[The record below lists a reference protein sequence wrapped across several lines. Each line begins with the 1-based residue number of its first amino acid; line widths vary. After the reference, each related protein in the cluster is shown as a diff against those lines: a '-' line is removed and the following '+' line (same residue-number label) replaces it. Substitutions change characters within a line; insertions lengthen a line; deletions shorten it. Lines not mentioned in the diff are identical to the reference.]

1 MQTPGAEAQNPF
13 DAISELP
20 YRLPPFERIENAHYG
35 PAFERGMSEQLAEVE
50 AIATDPE
57 PPTFENTLV
66 ALERSGQLLQRVA
79 AVFFNQ
85 ASSDADDEIQAIQA
99 EISPKL
105 AAHSDAIHL
114 DGRLFARIEAL
125 LPSAGDLDPESRR
138 LLERYH
144 LDFVRAGAGLTD
156 EQQARLREI
165 NEELSAL
172 QTAFQN
178 KLLNDTNA
186 TAVLV
191 DDAAELDGLAADA
204 VTAAAETARERG
216 LDGQYVITLGLPSGQ
231 PVLTA
236 LTNRALRERIHRASI
251 SRGAHGDENDT
262 LPTAVRIATLRA
274 ERAALFGHPDHATYV
289 FEDSTAKTPAA
300 VHDMLGKLTPAA
312 VANAH
317 AEAAKL
323 QAAIGDEFELR
334 AWDWAHYSDQVRHRT
349 YDIDAAQLRPYFEL
363 DRVLRDGVFYAAGKL
378 YGLSFT
384 ERTDLVGYHP
394 DARVFEVF
402 DEDGSGLGLF
412 VGDFFTRDSKRG
424 GAWMNSF
431 VEQSELLG
439 TKPVVVNNLNIV
451 KPPAGEPALLTFD
464 EVNTMF
470 HEFGHALHGLF
481 SDVTYPTFSGTS
493 VPRDFVEF
501 PSQVNEMWAVWP
513 EVLANYAVHHETGEP
528 LPPGA
533 DPAAARLAALGRGLR
548 DDGVPGGDAARPRVA
563 RDRAGH
569 GRRGPAGVR
578 GGRTRAGRRRAGVGA
593 AALPDVVLRA
603 RLLRRLQ
610 RGLLLLHLE
619 RGPRRRHA
627 SSGSRTT
634 AACCA
639 PTATTSAASCCR
651 AAAAST
657 RCWRSATSAA
667 ATRRSSRCWS
677 AAASA
682 SSNSPSR
689 PPRNDHVH

>member
-1 MQTPGAEAQNPF
+1 MHIPGAEAQNPF
-13 DAISELP
+13 FAISELP
-20 YRLPPFERIENAHYG
+20 YRLPPFERIETAHYR

-50 AIATDPE
+50 AIATNPE
-57 PPTFENTLV
+57 PPTFENTVV

-85 ASSDADDEIQAIQA
+85 ASSDADEEIQAIQA
-99 EISPKL
+99 EVSPKL

-114 DGRLFARIEAL
+114 DDRLFARIEAV
-125 LPSAGDLDPESRR
+125 LPSADELDPESRR

-144 LDFVRAGAGLTD
+144 LDFVRAGAGLTA

-172 QTAFQN
+172 ETKFQN
-178 KLLNDTNA
+178 DLLADTNA
-186 TAVLV
+186 SAVVV
-191 DDAAELDGLAADA
+191 DDAAQLAGLSADA
-204 VTAAAETARERG
+204 VTAAAEAARERG
-216 LDGQYVITLGLPSGQ
+216 LEGKYVITLVLPSGQ
-231 PVLTA
+231 PVLTS
-236 LTNRALRERIHRASI
+236 LTDRTLRERIHRASV
-251 SRGAHGDENDT
+251 SRGANGNEHDT
-262 LPTAVRIATLRA
+262 RATAVRLATLRA

-289 FEDSTAKTPAA
+289 LEDRTAKTPAA

-323 QAAIGDEFELR
+323 QEAIGDEFELR
-334 AWDWAHYSDQVRHRT
+334 AWDWAHYSDKVRRQT

-384 ERTDLVGYHP
+384 ERPDLVAYHP

-412 VGDFFTRDSKRG
+412 IGDFFTRDSKRG

-431 VEQSELLG
+431 VDQSKLLG

-493 VPRDFVEF
+493 VLRDFVEF

-528 LPPGA
+528 LPQELVQRLLDSQIWGEGFA
-533 DPAAARLAALGRGLR
+533 TTEYLAATLLDLAWHEIAPGTVVDDPLAFEAEALSQAGVALESVPPRYRTSYFAHIFAGGYSAGYYSYIWSEVLDADTVEWFKENGGLVRPNGDHFRRELLSRGGSVDAMEAFRTFRGRDPQIEPLLVRRGL
-548 DDGVPGGDAARPRVA
+548 
-563 RDRAGH
+563 
-569 GRRGPAGVR
+569 
-578 GGRTRAGRRRAGVGA
+578 T
-593 AALPDVVLRA
+593 
-603 RLLRRLQ
+603 Q
-610 RGLLLLHLE
+610 
-619 RGPRRRHA
+619 
-627 SSGSRTT
+627 
-634 AACCA
+634 
-639 PTATTSAASCCR
+639 
-651 AAAAST
+651 
-657 RCWRSATSAA
+657 
-667 ATRRSSRCWS
+667 
-677 AAASA
+677 
-682 SSNSPSR
+682 
-689 PPRNDHVH
+689 

>member
-138 LLERYH
+138 LVERYH

-156 EQQARLREI
+156 GQQARLREI

-231 PVLTA
+231 PVLTS

-262 LPTAVRIATLRA
+262 LPTAARIATLRA

-289 FEDSTAKTPAA
+289 LEDSTAKTPAA

-323 QAAIGDEFELR
+323 QAAIGDEFELQ
-334 AWDWAHYSDQVRHRT
+334 AWDWAHYSDQVRRQT

-384 ERTDLVGYHP
+384 ERTDLVAYHP

-439 TKPVVVNNLNIV
+439 TKPVVINNLNIV

-481 SDVTYPTFSGTS
+481 SDVTYPTFSGTN
-493 VPRDFVEF
+493 VLRDFVEF

-528 LPPGA
+528 LPQELVQRLLDSQLWGEGFA
-533 DPAAARLAALGRGLR
+533 TTEYLAATLL
-548 DDGVPGGDAARPRVA
+548 DLAWHEIAPGTVVEDPLAFE
-563 RDRAGH
+563 
-569 GRRGPAGVR
+569 
-578 GGRTRAGRRRAGVGA
+578 A
-593 AALPDVVLRA
+593 AALEQAGVALESVPPRYRTSYFAHVFSGGYSAGYYSYIWSEVLDADTVEWFKDNGGLLRA
-603 RLLRRLQ
+603 NGDHFRRELLSRGGSIDSMLAFRNFRGRDPQIEPLLVR
-610 RGLLLLHLE
+610 RGLTH
-619 RGPRRRHA
+619 
-627 SSGSRTT
+627 
-634 AACCA
+634 
-639 PTATTSAASCCR
+639 
-651 AAAAST
+651 
-657 RCWRSATSAA
+657 
-667 ATRRSSRCWS
+667 
-677 AAASA
+677 
-682 SSNSPSR
+682 
-689 PPRNDHVH
+689 

>member
-1 MQTPGAEAQNPF
+1 MQNLGAEAQNPF
-13 DAISELP
+13 DTISELP
-20 YRLPPFERIENAHYG
+20 YRLPPFERIENAHYR
-35 PAFERGMSEQLAEVE
+35 PAFERGMSEQLSEVE

-57 PPTFENTLV
+57 APTFENTVV

-85 ASSDADDEIQAIQA
+85 ASSDSNEDIQAIQG
-99 EISPKL
+99 EVSPKL

-125 LPSAGDLDPESRR
+125 LPSADDLDPESRR

-144 LDFVRAGAGLTD
+144 LDFVRAGAGLSG
-156 EQQARLREI
+156 EQQTRLREI
-165 NEELSAL
+165 NEELSGL
-172 QTAFQN
+172 ETAFQN
-178 KLLNDTNA
+178 RLLADTNA
-186 TAVLV
+186 SAVVV
-191 DDAAELDGLAADA
+191 DDAAQLAGLSADA

-216 LDGQYVITLGLPSGQ
+216 LDGKYVITLGLPSGQ
-231 PVLTA
+231 PVLTS
-236 LTNRALRERIHRASI
+236 LTDRGLRERIHRASV
-251 SRGAHGDENDT
+251 SRGANGNEHDT
-262 LPTAVRIATLRA
+262 LPTAARIATLRA

-289 FEDSTAKTPAA
+289 LEDRTAKTPAA

-334 AWDWAHYSDQVRHRT
+334 AWDWAHYSDRVRQQT

-384 ERTDLVGYHP
+384 ERPDLVAYHP

-431 VEQSELLG
+431 VDQSTLMG
-439 TKPVVVNNLNIV
+439 TRPVVVNNLNIV

-481 SDVTYPTFSGTS
+481 SNVTYPTFSGTS
-493 VPRDFVEF
+493 VLRDFVEF

-528 LPPGA
+528 LSQALVQKLLDSQIWGEGFA
-533 DPAAARLAALGRGLR
+533 TTEYLAATLLDLAWHELPVGTVV
-548 DDGVPGGDAARPRVA
+548 DDPLAFE
-563 RDRAGH
+563 
-569 GRRGPAGVR
+569 
-578 GGRTRAGRRRAGVGA
+578 A
-593 AALPDVVLRA
+593 AALDQAGVALESVPPRYRTSYFAHIFAGGYSAGYYSYIWSEVLDADTVEWFKENGGLVRA
-603 RLLRRLQ
+603 NGDHFRQELLSRGGSIDSMQAFRNFRGRDPQIEPLLVR
-610 RGLLLLHLE
+610 RGL
-619 RGPRRRHA
+619 
-627 SSGSRTT
+627 TQ
-634 AACCA
+634 
-639 PTATTSAASCCR
+639 
-651 AAAAST
+651 
-657 RCWRSATSAA
+657 
-667 ATRRSSRCWS
+667 
-677 AAASA
+677 
-682 SSNSPSR
+682 
-689 PPRNDHVH
+689 